1 MTDFLIICLMSVPDG
16 FLGCVCAIYIFFIG
30 PAMVQ
35 AVSCHP
41 LTIEAKDHPQANM
54 RGIFGGQSCSGRGI
68 SFENFSFPLLVS
80 FHPGCT
86 LLFRSST
93 SNTVQS

>member
-1 MTDFLIICLMSVPDG
+1 MWVPDG

-35 AVSCHP
+35 AISWHS
-41 LTIEAKDHPQANM
+41 LTIEARDHPQANM
-54 RGIFGGQSCSGRGI
+54 RGIFGGQSGSGRGI
-68 SFENFSFPLLVS
+68 SFENFGFPLLVS
-80 FHPGCT
+80 FHPGSIF
-86 LLFRSST
+86 LFRSST